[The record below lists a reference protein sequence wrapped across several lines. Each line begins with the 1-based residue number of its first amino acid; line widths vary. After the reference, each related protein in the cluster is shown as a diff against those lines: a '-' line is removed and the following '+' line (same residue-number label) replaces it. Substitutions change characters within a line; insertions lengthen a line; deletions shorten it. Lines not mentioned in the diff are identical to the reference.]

1 MSRKMAEALLDK
13 YLKGETSTAE
23 NELVERWLE
32 ENSTADHEWRTLDQQ
47 SKEKW
52 LSGVFSEIKGTIIKE
67 DTKSVKQQQKLLW
80 QNIAAAA
87 AVFIISFT
95 LYLQFQ
101 KRYYP
106 AQLIALNV
114 AAHQKKQVSL
124 PDGSHVWINEG
135 SELRY
140 PKTFDGKLREVY
152 LSGEAYF
159 DIQHDIAKP
168 FIIHTGS
175 IVTTVLGTAFNIR
188 EDKNHH
194 RIEVTVTRGKV
205 SVANGNELLGIITP
219 NQQISYDTSKDKA
232 VKATV
237 DASTVVAWQKSD
249 LHFEDVSFEEAANQ
263 LQRHF
268 NVKISF
274 SNNRLKNCRFTGT
287 SLKEEQLDRILKVMC
302 DFNNATYQTKPDGSI
317 VIEGPG
323 CD

>member
-1 MSRKMAEALLDK
+1 MSRNIAEVLLDR
-13 YLKGETSTAE
+13 YLKGETPAAE

-32 ENSTADHEWRTLDQQ
+32 ENSAANHEWQTLDQQ
-47 SKEKW
+47 SRDKW
-52 LSGVFSEIKGTIIKE
+52 LADVFSEIKGTITKKDIKP
-67 DTKSVKQQQKLLW
+67 VKLPQRLLLR
-80 QNIAAAA
+80 NIAAAA
-87 AVFIISFT
+87 AIFIISFT
-95 LYLQFQ
+95 VYLQLQ
-101 KRYYP
+101 KRSYP

-124 PDGSHVWINEG
+124 PDGSQVWVNER

-140 PKTFDGKLREVY
+140 PKTFNGKLREVY

-175 IVTTVLGTAFNIR
+175 VITTVLGTAFNIR

-219 NQQISYDTSKDKA
+219 NQQISYDISKDKA
-232 VKATV
+232 VKETV
-237 DASTVVAWQKSD
+237 DASMVIAWQKSD
-249 LHFEDVSFEEAANQ
+249 LHFEDVSFEEATDQ

-274 SNNRLKNCRFTGT
+274 SNNKLKNCRFTGT
-287 SLKEEQLDRILKVMC
+287 SLKEEKLDKILKVIC
-302 DFNNATYQTKPDGSI
+302 AFNNATYRIKPDGSI
-317 VIEGPG
+317 MIDGPG
-323 CD
+323 CN